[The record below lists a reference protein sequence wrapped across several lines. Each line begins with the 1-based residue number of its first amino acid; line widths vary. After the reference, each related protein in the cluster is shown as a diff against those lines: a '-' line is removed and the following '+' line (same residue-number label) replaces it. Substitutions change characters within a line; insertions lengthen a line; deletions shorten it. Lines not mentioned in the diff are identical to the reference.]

1 MKKEEKKSSWKYKI
15 ISKVRI
21 LIEKTRTLRK
31 FPDYKTKSQSDEK
44 YEKFKKIRESF

>member
-21 LIEKTRTLRK
+21 LIEKMRTLRK
-31 FPDYKTKSQSDEK
+31 FPDYKTKRQSDEK